1 MNPRIRRTFNSAIVT
16 LFLAACSSKPPQVE
30 RFSTAAD
37 PTTEIERTAEMLQD
51 ARERQVDVLSPSNYT
66 DAEEALQK
74 ARSKQIAGKPS
85 AEILEQVSYARG
97 WLKEAQ
103 STSEIV
109 EATMKNI
116 TDARAGS
123 LRAGANRLYEKDWKK
138 TNKDLADIT
147 TEVERGNLKPAE
159 KNGDKVT
166 ARFRELEVMS
176 VTKSNLGVAIDNL
189 ASAKKQGADKSA
201 PKTYNLANM
210 KKENAERIIKEDP
223 RNYVAIQRASAD
235 ANRESMRLLEIA
247 ARVNAGNTED
257 LVLTAERQQ
266 RTISNLRTEQ
276 SYTEREL
283 ATSKKELTT
292 AEKEHQELLRKQA
305 ELAKS
310 QELLRKAATLR
321 NQFKPNEA
329 EVFAENGKLKVRL
342 KALNFPSGQ
351 AELGPKNQALLKK
364 VESAIA
370 TLEPAK
376 ITIEGHTDATGGSEI
391 NKSLSERRAQVV
403 GDFLKAEGTIEQNK
417 IMAVGKG
424 AEEPIGDNNSPYGR
438 AENRR
443 IDMVIETE

>member
-1 MNPRIRRTFNSAIVT
+1 MNPRIKMHFNTALVT
-16 LFLAACSSKPPQVE
+16 LFLVACSSKPPQVE
-30 RFSTAAD
+30 RFSAAAD
-37 PTTEIERTAEMLQD
+37 PTIEIERTADMLQD
-51 ARERQVDVLSPSNYT
+51 AREHQVDVLSPTNYT

-74 ARSKQIAGKPS
+74 ARSKQISGKS
-85 AEILEQVSYARG
+85 SSEILEQVAYARG

-103 STSEIV
+103 SSSEIA
-109 EATMKNI
+109 ETTMKNI
-116 TDARAGS
+116 TDARAGA
-123 LRAGANRLYEKDWKK
+123 LRAGSHRLYEKDWKK
-138 TNKDLADIT
+138 ANKDLADIT
-147 TEVERGNLKPAE
+147 TEIERGNLKLAE
-159 KNGDKVT
+159 KDGDKVT
-166 ARFRELEVMS
+166 ARFKELEVMS
-176 VTKSNLGVAIDNL
+176 VTKSNLGVAIDNI

-201 PKTYNLANM
+201 PKTYNLATM

-223 RNYVAIQRASAD
+223 RNFVAIQRASDD
-235 ANRESMRLLEIA
+235 ANKESFRLLDIA

-292 AEKEHQELLRKQA
+292 AEKEHQELLKKQS

-310 QELLRKAATLR
+310 QELLKKAANLR

-329 EVFAENGKLKVRL
+329 EVFAEDGKLKVRL
-342 KALNFPSGQ
+342 KALRFPSGQ

-376 ITIEGHTDATGGSEI
+376 ITIEGHTDATGRSET
-391 NKSLSERRAQVV
+391 NKMLSERRAQAV
-403 GDFLKAEGTIEQNK
+403 GEFLKAEGSIDQSK
-417 IMAVGKG
+417 IQSVGKG
-424 AEEPIGDNNSPYGR
+424 AEEPVGDNNSPYGR

>member
-1 MNPRIRRTFNSAIVT
+1 MNPRIRMYFNTALVS
-16 LFLAACSSKPPQVE
+16 LFLVACSSKPPQVE

-37 PTTEIERTAEMLQD
+37 PTIEIERTADMLQD
-51 ARERQVDVLSPSNYT
+51 ARERQVDVLSPANYT

-85 AEILEQVSYARG
+85 ADILEQVAYARG

-103 STSEIV
+103 SSSEIV
-109 EATMKNI
+109 ETTMKNI
-116 TDARAGS
+116 TDARAGA

-138 TNKDLADIT
+138 ANKDLADIT
-147 TEVERGNLKPAE
+147 TEVEKGNLKLAE
-159 KNGDKVT
+159 KDGDKVT

-176 VTKSNLGVAIDNL
+176 VTKSNLGVAIDNI
-189 ASAKKQGADKSA
+189 ASAKKQGADKSS
-201 PKTYNLANM
+201 PKTYNLAAM

-223 RNYVAIQRASAD
+223 RNFVAIQRASDD
-235 ANRESMRLLEIA
+235 ANKESFRLLDIA
-247 ARVNAGNTED
+247 AKVNAGNTED

-292 AEKEHQELLRKQA
+292 AEKEHQELLKKQA

-310 QELLRKAATLR
+310 QELLKKAASLR
-321 NQFKPNEA
+321 TQFKPNEA
-329 EVFAENGKLKVRL
+329 EVFAEDGKLKVRL
-342 KALNFPSGQ
+342 KALSFPSGQ

-376 ITIEGHTDATGGSEI
+376 ITIEGHTDATGRSET
-391 NKSLSERRAQVV
+391 NKMLSERRAQVV
-403 GDFLKAEGTIEQNK
+403 GDFFKAEGNIDHNK
-417 IMAVGKG
+417 IQSIGKG
-424 AEEPIGDNNSPYGR
+424 AEEPVGDNNSPYGR